1 MKREFEIKKVNSIL
15 NNLIENSSL
24 KEGLNNA
31 KIQTIWKKTMG
42 DNINSYTSEITLRK
56 HTLYINLSSS
66 VLREELS
73 YGKEKIIKL
82 LNEEL
87 NAEII
92 RKIILR

>member
-1 MKREFEIKKVNSIL
+1 MKREFEVKKVNSIL
-15 NNLIENSSL
+15 SNLIENSSL
-24 KEGLNNA
+24 RGGLNNI

-42 DNINSYTSEITLRK
+42 DNINSYTSEITLKK
-56 HTLYINLSSS
+56 HTLYVNLSSS

>member
-1 MKREFEIKKVNSIL
+1 MKREFEVKKVNSIL
-15 NNLIENSSL
+15 SNLIENSSL
-24 KEGLNNA
+24 KGGLNNI

-42 DNINSYTSEITLRK
+42 DNINSYTSDITLKK
-56 HTLYINLSSS
+56 HTLYVNLSSS

>member
-1 MKREFEIKKVNSIL
+1 MKREFEVKKVNSIL
-15 NNLIENSSL
+15 SNLIKNSSL
-24 KEGLNNA
+24 RGGLNNI

-42 DNINSYTSEITLRK
+42 DNINSYTSEITLKK
-56 HTLYINLSSS
+56 HTLYVNLSSS

>member
-24 KEGLNNA
+24 KEGLNNI

-42 DNINSYTSEITLRK
+42 DNINSYTSEIALRK
-56 HTLYINLSSS
+56 HTLYIKLSSS

>member
-24 KEGLNNA
+24 KGGLNNI

-42 DNINSYTSEITLRK
+42 DNINSYTSEITLKK

>member
-1 MKREFEIKKVNSIL
+1 MKREFEVKKVNSIL
-15 NNLIENSSL
+15 SNLIENSSL
-24 KEGLNNA
+24 KGGLNNI

-42 DNINSYTSEITLRK
+42 DNINSYTSEITLKK
-56 HTLYINLSSS
+56 HTLYVNLSSS

>member
-1 MKREFEIKKVNSIL
+1 MKREFEVRKVNSIL
-15 NNLIENSSL
+15 SNLIKNSSL
-24 KEGLNNA
+24 KGGLNNI

-42 DNINSYTSEITLRK
+42 DNINSYTSEITLKK
-56 HTLYINLSSS
+56 HTLYVNLSSS

>member
-1 MKREFEIKKVNSIL
+1 MKREFKIKKVNSIL
-15 NNLIENSSL
+15 NNIIENSSL
-24 KEGLNNA
+24 EGGLNNI

-42 DNINSYTSEITLRK
+42 DNINSYTSEIALRK
-56 HTLYINLSSS
+56 HTLYIKLSSS

>member
-1 MKREFEIKKVNSIL
+1 MKREFEIKKVNSTL
-15 NNLIENSSL
+15 NNLIKNSSL
-24 KEGLNNA
+24 KEGLNNI
-31 KIQTIWKKTMG
+31 KIQNIWKKTMG

-87 NAEII
+87 KAEII

>member
-15 NNLIENSSL
+15 NNLIENNSL
-24 KEGLNNA
+24 KEGLNNI

-42 DNINSYTSEITLRK
+42 DNINSYTSEIILRK

>member
-24 KEGLNNA
+24 KEGLNNI

-42 DNINSYTSEITLRK
+42 DNINSYTSEITLKK

>member
-24 KEGLNNA
+24 KGGLNNI

-42 DNINSYTSEITLRK
+42 DNINSYTSEIALKK

>member
-1 MKREFEIKKVNSIL
+1 MKREFEVKKVNSIL
-15 NNLIENSSL
+15 TNLIENSSL
-24 KEGLNNA
+24 KGGLNNI

>member
-1 MKREFEIKKVNSIL
+1 MKREFEVKKVNSIL
-15 NNLIENSSL
+15 SNLIKNSSL
-24 KEGLNNA
+24 KGGLNNI

-42 DNINSYTSEITLRK
+42 DNINSYTSEITLKK
-56 HTLYINLSSS
+56 HTLYVNLSSS